1 MPKKVKEVRALIK
14 VNDRIL
20 AATTCDGG
28 RVTCDLPKGLV
39 MPEEEPVEAIK
50 RLVLQLTHY
59 HFVDIEPISYN
70 ATFTRMTPGPIEKSD
85 AETVDVTL
93 YVGTAGVKES
103 VYHAISKAC
112 WLTPRQLMTE
122 LNNRHRVPSN
132 DPMDEHVLQYLERL
146 L

>member
-1 MPKKVKEVRALIK
+1 MPKKVKEVRALIT

-39 MPEEEPVEAIK
+39 MPEEDPVEAIK

-59 HFVDIEPISYN
+59 HLVDIEPISYN
-70 ATFTRMTPGPIEKSD
+70 ATFTRMTPGPVETSD
-85 AETVDVTL
+85 AETVNVTL
-93 YVGTAGVKES
+93 FKGTAGVKES
-103 VYHAISKAC
+103 LYCAISRAC

-122 LNNRHRVPSN
+122 LNNRYRVPNN
-132 DPMDEHVLQYLERL
+132 DPMDEYVLQTLERL